1 MYYTT
6 ISVGLL
12 NAGINLVGMVF
23 LSTINPHG
31 VQMKTKLFLKH
42 FGNNVMQICIL
53 FLVMAI
59 CGVAAYYIFGV
70 DPIFGLI
77 AFMFAMLG
85 YFVVQRSL
93 EQATRDINNDF

>member
-1 MYYTT
+1 
-6 ISVGLL
+6 
-12 NAGINLVGMVF
+12 MVF

-42 FGNNVMQICIL
+42 FGNNVLQIGIL
-53 FLVMAI
+53 FLVMAL

-77 AFMFAMLG
+77 AFLFAMLG
-85 YFVVQRSL
+85 YFTVQRSL

>member
-1 MYYTT
+1 M
-6 ISVGLL
+6 
-12 NAGINLVGMVF
+12 GMVF

-53 FLVMAI
+53 FVVMAI
-59 CGVAAYYIFGV
+59 CGVSAYYIFGV
-70 DPIFGLI
+70 DPLFGLI

-85 YFVVQRSL
+85 YFVVRRSL
-93 EQATRDINNDF
+93 EQANSELNDF

>member
-1 MYYTT
+1 
-6 ISVGLL
+6 
-12 NAGINLVGMVF
+12 MVF

-31 VQMKTKLFLKH
+31 DQMKTKLFLKH
-42 FGNNVMQICIL
+42 FGNNVMQIGIL
-53 FLVMAI
+53 FLVMAL

-77 AFMFAMLG
+77 AFLFAMLG
-85 YFVVQRSL
+85 YFTVQRSL

>member
-1 MYYTT
+1 
-6 ISVGLL
+6 
-12 NAGINLVGMVF
+12 
-23 LSTINPHG
+23 
-31 VQMKTKLFLKH
+31 MKTKLFLKH
-42 FGNNVMQICIL
+42 FGNNIMQIGIL
-53 FLVMAI
+53 FVVMAI